1 MLDYEVELKKF
12 ELAPELEEVKQ
23 ELYDI
28 QIEDVTDVM
37 QRMMEE
43 SRVKD
48 IGDDLL

>member
-1 MLDYEVELKKF
+1 MLDYENELKKF

-43 SRVKD
+43 SRVND
-48 IGDDLL
+48 FGDDLL

>member
-1 MLDYEVELKKF
+1 MLDYEAELKKF

-43 SRVKD
+43 SREKD
-48 IGDDLL
+48 FGDDML

>member
-1 MLDYEVELKKF
+1 MLDYEAELKKF

-43 SRVKD
+43 SKVKD
-48 IGDDLL
+48 FGDDML